1 MARGYPR
8 FLFSN
13 PQNTKSEGPFLV
25 HCLSP
30 RFIGKVIF
38 KKSKVKPAEVE
49 ILMVWDDA
57 PPELYIVMKGQA
69 ETWLKSQIISGEIE
83 L

>member
-13 PQNTKSEGPFLV
+13 PQNTKSKGPFLV
-25 HCLSP
+25 HTLEPKFIAQVVVKDNQYSGVHLLENWSSLSDDELWS
-30 RFIGKVIF
+30 VI
-38 KKSKVKPAEVE
+38 
-49 ILMVWDDA
+49 DDA
-57 PPELYIVMKGQA
+57 NY
-69 ETWLKSQIISGEIE
+69 WLFRQIKMGEIK